1 MKRAGK
7 TRQMQFGPTACEP
20 PRSAP
25 FHSGDPLDC
34 RAVVCR
40 LRPRRPCAQP
50 PKPFIP
56 DITERSGLLMRFA
69 SSPEMLPPDPHRDF
83 FYNTRYADNGR
94 VKHPNWVCTQGL
106 YGLGWK
112 TPDTK
117 SVYPYFYG
125 VPGQSTIDSSSRPWF
140 RPARFFQGLAHPFR
154 PVGSYYALGSYVP
167 IYDLDP
173 IAPGPG
179 PYPYPVLLQLAAR
192 RLS

>member
-1 MKRAGK
+1 MKRLNK
-7 TRQMQFGPTACEP
+7 TREAARLDRGAARRGRRLSILAILSLAGLLSATTATQ
-20 PRSAP
+20 A
-25 FHSGDPLDC
+25 H
-34 RAVVCR
+34 
-40 LRPRRPCAQP
+40 AQP
-50 PKPFIP
+50 PKPYIP

-69 SSPEMLPPDPHRDF
+69 SSPEMLPPDPSRDF

-94 VKHPNWVCTQGL
+94 VKHPNWLCTQGL

-112 TPDTK
+112 TPDTQ
-117 SVYPYFYG
+117 SIYPYFYG

-154 PVGSYYALGSYVP
+154 PVGSYYSMGSYVP

-179 PYPYPVLLQLAAR
+179 PYPFPFYFNWLHGG
-192 RLS
+192 

>member
-1 MKRAGK
+1 MNRHEF
-7 TRQMQFGPTACEP
+7 TRQIVRPHRLASRRGRGLFLPAILTIAGLWS
-20 PRSAP
+20 SAAATP
-25 FHSGDPLDC
+25 AL
-34 RAVVCR
+34 
-40 LRPRRPCAQP
+40 AQP
-50 PKPFIP
+50 PKPYVP
-56 DITERSGLLMRFA
+56 DITERSGLLTRFA

-94 VKHPNWVCTQGL
+94 IKHPNWVCTQGL

-125 VPGQSTIDSSSRPWF
+125 VPGQNTVDSSSRPWF
-140 RPARFFQGLAHPFR
+140 RPLRFFQGLAHPFR
-154 PVGSYYALGSYVP
+154 PVGEYYSFGSYVP

-179 PYPYPVLLQLAAR
+179 PYPYPLYFNWLHGG
-192 RLS
+192 